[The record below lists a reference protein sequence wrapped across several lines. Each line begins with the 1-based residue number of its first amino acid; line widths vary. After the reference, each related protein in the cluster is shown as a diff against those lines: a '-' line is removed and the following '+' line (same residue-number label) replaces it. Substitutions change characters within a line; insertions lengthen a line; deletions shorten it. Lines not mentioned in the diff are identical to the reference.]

1 MDKVE
6 RSGSR
11 LFYFNPIFLLVSIVG
26 LVITLWAQWKVQ
38 GNYQAW
44 SRVRAR
50 SGLTGAEVAR
60 RILDSQG
67 LYHVPVQVVPGRL
80 TDHYDPIVRA
90 VRLSEE
96 NYFSDS
102 VAAISVAA
110 HECGHAIQHKEAYGA
125 LIFRHRMIPVLNIT
139 SGLAPFLLMA
149 GFALKMSGLLML
161 GLIFFSTVVLFHLV
175 TLPVEFNASS
185 RAKKIMIRQGFINGH
200 EEEKGVRR
208 VLGAAALTYVA
219 GALVALLELLQY
231 VVVLFFQDRRD

>member
-1 MDKVE
+1 
-6 RSGSR
+6 
-11 LFYFNPIFLLVSIVG
+11 
-26 LVITLWAQWKVQ
+26 
-38 GNYQAW
+38 
-44 SRVRAR
+44 
-50 SGLTGAEVAR
+50 
-60 RILDSQG
+60 
-67 LYHVPVQVVPGRL
+67 
-80 TDHYDPIVRA
+80 VRA